1 MSSLPSN
8 MNYNNSINIMD
19 VLHKIRNI
27 GIFEKLNSPNKPSW
41 EDFQKN
47 FLFSKQYLT
56 LYKELLHYF
65 KDSIN
70 INARDLMIMY
80 SFLYYDMDDDP
91 ILIDSIK
98 TLADFIHTE
107 TLDLTCMTKLYQKLH
122 HFEIIYVPWK
132 QNDKHAVIEKLTHMY
147 WEYEINYVL
156 YENKL
161 SNEEKNFFLNEKN
174 NKQELCLSM
183 MKKIDNLEYF
193 NKFQPVFTDSET
205 SEVLIDILR
214 RAFWDRIIKDIA
226 SENPNYESLYSVFR
240 EIREHL
246 EIIHRNRPHI
256 IEQYNDIIDIDFF
269 RERHLTNNM
278 DLQFWE
284 ERLGFLMKCLIET
297 DSIEKEKQHFEILNN
312 LNNKIIECKNEI
324 ETIEVCIECLAYITT
339 RLLEIRQLYEHV
351 FPR

>member
-132 QNDKHAVIEKLTHMY
+132 QNDKHAVI
-147 WEYEINYVL
+147 
-156 YENKL
+156 
-161 SNEEKNFFLNEKN
+161 
-174 NKQELCLSM
+174 
-183 MKKIDNLEYF
+183 
-193 NKFQPVFTDSET
+193 
-205 SEVLIDILR
+205 
-214 RAFWDRIIKDIA
+214 
-226 SENPNYESLYSVFR
+226 
-240 EIREHL
+240 
-246 EIIHRNRPHI
+246 
-256 IEQYNDIIDIDFF
+256 
-269 RERHLTNNM
+269 
-278 DLQFWE
+278 
-284 ERLGFLMKCLIET
+284 
-297 DSIEKEKQHFEILNN
+297 
-312 LNNKIIECKNEI
+312 
-324 ETIEVCIECLAYITT
+324 
-339 RLLEIRQLYEHV
+339 
-351 FPR
+351 